1 MQRETARKSIHV
13 ASAVVPVGV
22 WLAPRP
28 LAVAALL
35 GIAAVAL
42 LVEAARRYSRPV
54 RYAFLRRTRTMLRS
68 RERRGLSGATW
79 MALAYAAAIVLF
91 PTPIAVAAMLF
102 AALGD
107 GAAALAGRRWGRHRL
122 RGGKSWEG
130 FAAGL
135 AVNCAVAVAVASLAA
150 GVPLPA
156 ALAGAAAAAVV
167 ELLPL
172 PVDDNVLVT
181 LAGGAAM
188 LLAA

>member
-135 AVNCAVAVAVASLAA
+135 AVNAAVAVSVASLAA